1 MAEFTLNGRTKV
13 KTLKANF
20 KVLLSDKTQ
29 LVQ

>member
-20 KVLLSDKTQ
+20 KETFGATLRV
-29 LVQ
+29 